1 MRIVFVLVALV
12 AVLFAFDK
20 IPFISKRQP
29 VAPVTASTPAATP
42 KAPAAS
48 PAAAAPASA
57 PTKVAAAPVTW
68 VTKQTCSKSTWGPV
82 NCTDTYVRQ

>member
-1 MRIVFVLVALV
+1 MRIVLVLVALV

-29 VAPVTASTPAATP
+29 AAPVTASTPAAAP
-42 KAPAAS
+42 KAPATS
-48 PAAAAPASA
+48 AAAAASA

-68 VTKQTCSKSTWGPV
+68 VTTQKCYKSPWGTI
-82 NCTDTYVRQ
+82 NCTDTYARQ